1 MWNTHILCSM
11 LPDVGSAVFYV
22 LTLANR
28 AIEGRKTGA
37 PDLNLKIEVT
47 EHIFFFINY
56 LQLRV
61 CSLCI
66 SVIDFD

>member
-47 EHIFFFINY
+47 EHIFFHK
-56 LQLRV
+56 LLTVARV
-61 CSLCI
+61 FSMHKCN
-66 SVIDFD
+66 